1 MTEVLTAPLA
11 AEVTAEV
18 TQERILEFLDDYRE
32 AYERGD
38 SSFFSFFTHDA
49 SFFTVSAPT
58 RIDSREEFK
67 RSFGPAFAN
76 GVSRR
81 SQFMAPE
88 VRIMADSALVTCHN
102 RISVENATINLR
114 ATFLIVRRGNDL
126 KIAHLHNSPLPLPAA
141 PATGPQDVEEI
152 TLLEERVATAASQ
165 VGTPK

>member
-1 MTEVLTAPLA
+1 MTEVLAAPMA
-11 AEVTAEV
+11 AEVT
-18 TQERILEFLDDYRE
+18 QDRILEFLDDYRA

-38 SSFFSFFTHDA
+38 DSFFSFFTHDA

-67 RSFGPAFAN
+67 RSFGPAFAS

-81 SQFMAPE
+81 SQLMAPE
-88 VRIMADSALVTCHN
+88 IRVMADSALVTCHN
-102 RISVENATINLR
+102 RISVENSTINLR
-114 ATFLIVRRGNDL
+114 ATFLIVQRGNDL

-152 TLLEERVATAASQ
+152 TVLEERVATATAQ